1 MSLFLAK
8 HLWGLRGRAEA
19 LRGQG
24 KGLPSRESG
33 GDLKV
38 TCGPD
43 RGVVKLFLPK
53 TQGFSVKLLIKRSLF
68 PGSGP
73 EGGRKGGYNGVKK
86 GKMGEF

>member
-8 HLWGLRGRAEA
+8 HLWGLRGRTEA

-38 TCGPD
+38 TCGLGL
-43 RGVVKLFLPK
+43 GVVKLFLPK
-53 TQGFSVKLLIKRSLF
+53 TQGFSVKLLIKRLCF
-68 PGSGP
+68 LAVAQR
-73 EGGRKGGYNGVKK
+73 EGGKEATMV
-86 GKMGEF
+86 